1 VKNLTF
7 LLDVD
12 NTLLDNDRITSDLR
26 RHLEHR
32 LGQSH
37 AESYW
42 ACFEKLRTELGYA
55 DYLGALQRYRNQYPH
70 DPRILEVSCFLIEY
84 PFADRLFPQ
93 ALDVIEAL
101 KRKGQVVIVSDGD
114 VVFQPI
120 KIQRSGLSKAVE
132 GNVLIYIH
140 KERETDDVQQRYPS
154 AHYVMVDDKL
164 HILAGMKECCSRVT
178 TVFVR
183 QGHYA
188 QDKEILEHSPQADV
202 ALERIGDLL
211 HYDFDTFASGVG
223 SGRQDG

>member
-1 VKNLTF
+1 VENVTF

-26 RHLEHR
+26 RHLEHQ
-32 LGQSH
+32 LGQSR

-42 ACFEKLRTELGYA
+42 TCFEKLRTELGYA
-55 DYLGALQRYRNQYPH
+55 DYLGALQRYRDQYPH
-70 DPRILEVSCFLIEY
+70 DSRILEVSRFLIEY
-84 PFADRLFPQ
+84 PFADRVFPY
-93 ALDVIEAL
+93 ALDVIEVL
-101 KRKGQVVIVSDGD
+101 KQKGQVVIVSDGD

-132 GNVLIYIH
+132 GKVLIYIH
-140 KERETDDVQQRYPS
+140 KERETDDVQQQYPS
-154 AHYVMVDDKL
+154 AHYVMIDDKL
-164 HILAGMKECCSRVT
+164 HILGAMKQCCPRVT

-188 QDKEILEHSPQADV
+188 QDQQILEHSPQADV

-211 HYDFDTFASGVG
+211 HYNLNTFASSG
-223 SGRQDG
+223 SYGR